1 MKRLFVHLQLQLQI
15 INGDEI
21 GFEME
26 RKKYV
31 VKLECDLFT
40 YILF

>member
-1 MKRLFVHLQLQLQI
+1 MKRLFVHLQLQI

-31 VKLECDLFT
+31 DKLECDLFT